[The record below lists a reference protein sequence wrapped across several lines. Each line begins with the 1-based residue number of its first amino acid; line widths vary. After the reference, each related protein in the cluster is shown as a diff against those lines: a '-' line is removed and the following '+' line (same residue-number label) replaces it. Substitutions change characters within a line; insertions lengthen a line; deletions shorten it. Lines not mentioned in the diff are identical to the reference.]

1 MAGNREYFPA
11 VRRVQGAYQASNGPR
26 ASTTIEIAQRS
37 GIEETP
43 GGKISEED

>member
-11 VRRVQGAYQASNGPR
+11 VRRVEASNGPR

>member
-11 VRRVQGAYQASNGPR
+11 VRRVQGTYQASNGPR
-26 ASTTIEIAQRS
+26 ASTTIEIARS